1 MAALAGCGGGDDP
14 ARTTRELPD
23 LAVPTTSTTPPV
35 TEETPPST
43 STTVDPGTET
53 LPEEGPRPDQGEPP
67 ADTPEN
73 DSPPPGDTPA
83 ERFEEYCN
91 ENPGACG

>member
-1 MAALAGCGGGDDP
+1 VAALAGCGGDDEP
-14 ARTTRELPD
+14 AETTRELPE
-23 LAVPTTSTTPPV
+23 LAVPTTNAPRPETDQVEPPA
-35 TEETPPST
+35 
-43 STTVDPGTET
+43 TTVDPATET
-53 LPEEGPRPDQGEPP
+53 LPEEGPPPDSGGAP

-73 DSPPPGDTPA
+73 DAPPPEDTPA

>member
-1 MAALAGCGGGDDP
+1 VAVLAGCGGDDEP
-14 ARTTRELPD
+14 AAETTRELPD
-23 LAVPTTSTTPPV
+23 LAVPTVTAPTE
-35 TEETPPST
+35 TEEVEPPA
-43 STTVDPGTET
+43 TTVDPATET
-53 LPEEGPRPDQGEPP
+53 LPEEGPATVPGEPP

-73 DSPPPGDTPA
+73 DAPPPEDTPA